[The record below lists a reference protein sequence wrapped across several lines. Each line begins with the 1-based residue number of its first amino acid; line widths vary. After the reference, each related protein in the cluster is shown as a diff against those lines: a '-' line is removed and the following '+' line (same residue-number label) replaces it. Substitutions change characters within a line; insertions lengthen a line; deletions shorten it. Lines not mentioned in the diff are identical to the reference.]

1 MKWGSVWHHFV
12 VGSLPPPRWNSEV
25 SFLLSKLY
33 LLPRVLIYNLSVYLS
48 IFLFHWTI
56 LKIYLL
62 AVFFFFHVLLRCD
75 FRLIWHLSAS
85 LRFSISALLLNH
97 LLVSTTGCMLF
108 VLHSSARRL
117 PILLNPLFRWLKKM
131 KLFLCDFLLIIFS
144 LAYQRFTSSF
154 YYIARNYRER
164 FYSFYSFGILW
175 ASQLVYCTP
184 QLFCPCSTNLPFTI
198 VMLPSITLLL
208 RLDHRHCCLLLISL
222 WWLLIYIFSD
232 CFLFVLC
239 IEKYTFETPFLI
251 RDSSLF
257 GFIVRLSSLTHYSQ
271 IIL

>member
-1 MKWGSVWHHFV
+1 MKWVSVWHHFV
-12 VGSLPPPRWNSEV
+12 LALFRPAETRR
-25 SFLLSKLY
+25 FLSCFQNYIYYLEFLYYIYLS
-33 LLPRVLIYNLSVYLS
+33 IYLS

-144 LAYQRFTSSF
+144 PITVFLRASSITLPETIVRDSTHF
-154 YYIARNYRER
+154 ISPASCELHNLFIA
-164 FYSFYSFGILW
+164 L
-175 ASQLVYCTP
+175 P
-184 QLFCPCSTNLPFTI
+184 QLFCPAPPTYLP
-198 VMLPSITLLL
+198 L
-208 RLDHRHCCLLLISL
+208 
-222 WWLLIYIFSD
+222 
-232 CFLFVLC
+232 
-239 IEKYTFETPFLI
+239 
-251 RDSSLF
+251 
-257 GFIVRLSSLTHYSQ
+257 
-271 IIL
+271 